1 MWHSLVASFST
12 TALLIAVWLL
22 LQDLLLQTKRDAWRR
37 LFGGLM
43 AIGANSQMLLPT
55 ELSMGSTFDLHT
67 LFVGLAAFLGGPIA
81 AAIAGTTA
89 FAFQV
94 VLDGGLKLTG
104 VLGIVLA
111 LSVGLAAHIL
121 VGRRTPS
128 SLQILAVGGV
138 ECESVQMMGAFAQ
151 FHGSSSAGLGW
162 DVR

>member
-1 MWHSLVASFST
+1 
-12 TALLIAVWLL
+12 
-22 LQDLLLQTKRDAWRR
+22 
-37 LFGGLM
+37 
-43 AIGANSQMLLPT
+43 MLLPT

-104 VLGIVLA
+104 VLGMGIVLA
-111 LSVGLAAHIL
+111 LSVGLAAHIF

-128 SLQILAVGGV
+128 SLQILV
-138 ECESVQMMGAFAQ
+138 
-151 FHGSSSAGLGW
+151 
-162 DVR
+162 D